1 MKKMSA
7 QAQEGVDVRTTLE
20 MVRHSDQEKRG
31 RTRYLYDVDFGDS
44 ALYDLMLNTEK
55 LTVDAAVEVL
65 TGLVRSL
72 VATPESYQHVRD
84 RALASRVRT
93 ALAAHPETRRYRLT
107 VESDRGVIRLEG
119 TAALERA
126 TEVARTVPGVV
137 DVKSQLLEVPPIPPF
152 VA

>member
-1 MKKMSA
+1 M
-7 QAQEGVDVRTTLE
+7 
-20 MVRHSDQEKRG
+20 
-31 RTRYLYDVDFGDS
+31 
-44 ALYDLMLNTEK
+44 
-55 LTVDAAVEVL
+55 
-65 TGLVRSL
+65 TGRSL
-72 VATPESYQHVRD
+72 AGARRPGGAPD
-84 RALASRVRT
+84 
-93 ALAAHPETRRYRLT
+93 TRKYRLT